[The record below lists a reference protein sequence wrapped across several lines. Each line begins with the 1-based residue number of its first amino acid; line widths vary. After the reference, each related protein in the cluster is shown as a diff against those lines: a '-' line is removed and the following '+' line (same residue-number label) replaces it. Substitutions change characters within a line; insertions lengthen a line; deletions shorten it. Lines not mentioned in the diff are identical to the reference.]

1 MSGPPPVVA
10 RARNAVRAAL
20 TARLEELAD
29 SSGNG
34 NFRPAVLVGVSG
46 GADSLALAAT
56 TQWVA
61 SRMGLDTIAGIV
73 DHSLQEGSA
82 SVAERAK
89 AQCERLELASA
100 HVLKVTVEAAA
111 GGTENAARR
120 ARYDALEGLAE
131 REGCLAIALGH
142 TLDDQAEQVLL
153 GLARGAGARSLA
165 GIRRRRGSI
174 IRPFLGTGRD
184 ETTGV
189 WRCDTKAICEIL
201 DIDVW
206 DDPMNADT
214 DYLRVAA
221 RTEAIP
227 ALERTL
233 GHHVAEN
240 LVRTADLMADDAEY
254 LDNRAHEEATALQR
268 QAESPALIAY
278 DAYGLAVLP
287 RAIRTRIIKN
297 AAREAERAHGTP
309 STKTLLRRHILH
321 VDALVSAYRGQGPVL
336 LPGKIVAERA
346 NGLLVFAPGEPG
358 RTSHET

>member
-111 GGTENAARR
+111 GGTETPSMTKPNKCFWDSLAVPVLDPSRESVGDAALLF
-120 ARYDALEGLAE
+120 APSLAPVAMRP
-131 REGCLAIALGH
+131 RECGGV
-142 TLDDQAEQVLL
+142 T
-153 GLARGAGARSLA
+153 RKPSARS
-165 GIRRRRGSI
+165 S
-174 IRPFLGTGRD
+174 
-184 ETTGV
+184 
-189 WRCDTKAICEIL
+189 
-201 DIDVW
+201 
-206 DDPMNADT
+206 
-214 DYLRVAA
+214 
-221 RTEAIP
+221 
-227 ALERTL
+227 TL
-233 GHHVAEN
+233 MCG
-240 LVRTADLMADDAEY
+240 M
-254 LDNRAHEEATALQR
+254 
-268 QAESPALIAY
+268 
-278 DAYGLAVLP
+278 
-287 RAIRTRIIKN
+287 
-297 AAREAERAHGTP
+297 TP
-309 STKTLLRRHILH
+309 
-321 VDALVSAYRGQGPVL
+321 
-336 LPGKIVAERA
+336 
-346 NGLLVFAPGEPG
+346 
-358 RTSHET
+358 